1 MTIERIWPEAV
12 YVRSLDN
19 LEGKVYAQT
28 VTSTGSRHIH
38 VAGTLPFDR
47 EQQLV
52 GEGDVGAQT
61 RCVLGNIRHSLAAA
75 GATPPDVVRS
85 KTYVIDMQDFLANG
99 IPEWVDFFQGMP
111 PTSTTVGVTELA
123 DPRALVEIEVYAE
136 LD

>member
-12 YVRSLDN
+12 YVRRLEN
-19 LEGKVYAQT
+19 LGGTVYTQT

-52 GEGDVGAQT
+52 GEGDIRAQT
-61 RCVLGNIRHSLAAA
+61 RCVLENIRLSLAAA
-75 GATPPDVVRS
+75 GATPQDVVRS
-85 KTYVIDMQDFLANG
+85 KTYVVDMEDYLANG
-99 IPEWVDFFQGMP
+99 IPEWVKFFEGEP

-123 DPRALVEIEVYAE
+123 DPRALVEIEVYAD

>member
-1 MTIERIWPEAV
+1 VTVERIWPETV
-12 YVRSLDN
+12 YVRRLNN
-19 LEGKVYAQT
+19 LEGNVYAQT

-61 RCVLGNIRHSLAAA
+61 RCVLENIRLSLAAA
-75 GATPPDVVRS
+75 RATPQDVVRS
-85 KTYVIDMQDFLANG
+85 KTYVVDMKDYLANG
-99 IPEWVDFFQGMP
+99 IPEWVKFFEGEP

-123 DPRALVEIEVYAE
+123 DPRALVEIEVYAD